1 MKKALTIAKG
11 FFETVATFVKK
22 FWWFALALLAFI
34 SGAELARKRQRQQLK
49 TELEE
54 IKKRKAEELQR
65 LEKELERL
73 KAEEKIIYDKK
84 HFDNADEAI
93 EYLNE
98 VLKKL
103 QK

>member
-1 MKKALTIAKG
+1 MKVIKGFFKALTD
-11 FFETVATFVKK
+11 FVKR
-22 FWWFALALLAFI
+22 FWWLILALVAFI
-34 SGAELARKRQRQQLK
+34 SGAELARKRQKQQLK

-54 IKKRKAEELQR
+54 IKKRKTAELEN

-84 HFDNADEAI
+84 HFDNVDEAI

-98 VLKKL
+98 VLKRLK

>member
-1 MKKALTIAKG
+1 MKVIKGFFKALTD
-11 FFETVATFVKK
+11 FVKR
-22 FWWFALALLAFI
+22 FWWLILALVAFI
-34 SGAELARKRQRQQLK
+34 SGAELARKRQKQQLK

-54 IKKRKAEELQR
+54 IKKRKTAELEN

-84 HFDNADEAI
+84 HFDNVDEAI

-98 VLKKL
+98 VLRRLK